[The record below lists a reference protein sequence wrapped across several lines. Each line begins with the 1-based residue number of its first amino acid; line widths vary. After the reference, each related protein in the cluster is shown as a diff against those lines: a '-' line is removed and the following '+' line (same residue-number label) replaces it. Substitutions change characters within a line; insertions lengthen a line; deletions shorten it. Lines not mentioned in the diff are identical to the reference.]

1 MKYDKTLIEYQNTS
15 KEHHKTLIENHRILK
30 ALIELD
36 KTMFRL
42 SIDFE
47 KKSYNTMRTSKN
59 IDN

>member
-47 KKSYNTMRTSKN
+47 KNH
-59 IDN
+59 IIL